1 MLIMEIQVG
10 CGAGV
15 ETATKIELRELG
27 IDAPCIHGRFIFE
40 GNGEDIAKCN
50 LLLRTAD
57 RVQVVLGRFAA
68 ATFDALFEGVKSI
81 AWQEIVSR
89 NAAIIVNARS
99 TKSALFALS
108 SIQSIAKKAIVVNL
122 KKKYSSL
129 PETGA
134 PVRIEISLYQ
144 DEATVTLDTSG
155 DGLHK
160 RGYRDLVWEAPIRET
175 LAAAIIKLSV
185 WNPERQLIDTFCGSG
200 TIAIEA
206 AMIALNIAPGLYRR
220 FAFQDLDIV
229 DQDILPRLKEEAT
242 ARIERDKKPRIAGY
256 DINPK
261 AVKLA
266 VHHASNFHLEHAVHF
281 ETRDMRT
288 VSSRYKYG
296 VIITNPP
303 YGERLL
309 EEKELRE
316 LYRDFGK
323 LYRSLDEWSLYA
335 ITSYAD
341 FERCFGKKADGNR
354 KIFNAGLE
362 CRLYRYLGEKPP
374 FRQA

>member
-40 GNGEDIAKCN
+40 GNGEDIVKCN

-68 ATFDALFEGVKSI
+68 ATFDALFEGIKSI

>member
-1 MLIMEIQVG
+1 MEIQVG

-229 DQDILPRLKEEAT
+229 DQDILPRLKEEAA